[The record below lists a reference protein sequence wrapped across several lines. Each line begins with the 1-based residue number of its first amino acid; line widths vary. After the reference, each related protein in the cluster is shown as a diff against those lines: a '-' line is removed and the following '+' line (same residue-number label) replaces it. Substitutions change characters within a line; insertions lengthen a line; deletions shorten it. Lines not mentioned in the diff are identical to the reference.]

1 MWPQKPLL
9 KWLFKP
15 LICGPLGLH
24 NSGYIGFIY
33 VAIRAT
39 YIMAIGKPLLSSH
52 VGYITIHEPESHI
65 QFGHVSHF
73 FRQCVGRVNWFRYG
87 GAKPFNTCQLKV
99 TRSGR
104 RSHCMYI
111 ASSSYT
117 YNAIIILIIRGRSD
131 EVASRNTKRAAAL
144 SRPIYGLYKEAET
157 PCNKHQN

>member
-9 KWLFKP
+9 KWPFKP

-39 YIMAIGKPLLSSH
+39 YIMAFGKPLLSSH

-73 FRQCVGRVNWFRYG
+73 F
-87 GAKPFNTCQLKV
+87 
-99 TRSGR
+99 
-104 RSHCMYI
+104 
-111 ASSSYT
+111 AS
-117 YNAIIILIIRGRSD
+117 
-131 EVASRNTKRAAAL
+131 V
-144 SRPIYGLYKEAET
+144 
-157 PCNKHQN
+157 